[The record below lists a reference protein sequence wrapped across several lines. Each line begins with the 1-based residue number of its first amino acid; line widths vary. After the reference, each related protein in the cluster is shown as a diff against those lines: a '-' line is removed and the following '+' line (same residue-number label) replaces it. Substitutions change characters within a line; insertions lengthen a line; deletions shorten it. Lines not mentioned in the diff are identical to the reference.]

1 MQSFDISH
9 LIPLLP
15 PDDGHK
21 TLDDVFL
28 PGAAGPV
35 EVFSAPNEVDDWA
48 EAAVEDA
55 EKVHGQM
62 IVPGLH
68 Q

>member
-1 MQSFDISH
+1 MSLSH
-9 LIPLLP
+9 YSLNPLLP
-15 PDDGHK
+15 PDKMHNV
-21 TLDDVFL
+21 LHEIL
-28 PGAAGPV
+28 LAGAGGPAV
-35 EVFSAPNEVDDWA
+35 VVSAPNEVDDWA

>member
-35 EVFSAPNEVDDWA
+35 EVFSAPDEVDDGGEAGAA
-48 EAAVEDA
+48 EDGQ
-55 EKVHGQM
+55 VHGQ
-62 IVPGLH
+62 VEVVSF
-68 Q
+68 